1 MRGYSEKECPKQC
14 IIHVVG
20 NSIFYIFMSNLIY
33 IKNIMSAEIK
43 DISLKIEIN
52 NRNPLELSE
61 LTKSL
66 ISLSNQ
72 YNSFVKKNGF
82 TEEERQAKLF
92 VKEIKSGS
100 VILDL
105 YEVASVGVIPF
116 LEHTNTIIGF
126 AGYLKDAVN
135 YFLKGSG
142 EKPNVTAQDCK
153 DISQIVNPIAGDQ
166 GSQFNLSVNN
176 NGEINNYVFLN
187 SNDSNALQN
196 ILKKEVKELQEP
208 QTGDVIHN
216 AIMTFYQTRG
226 NVKSKSGNKVIID
239 DGIKGKPI
247 NVVFE
252 SPKIKKQILKGDD
265 NPYNFAYQV
274 DVKLKTSDG
283 KIIAYEVIKL
293 HDKFPIDDE
302 S

>member
-1 MRGYSEKECPKQC
+1 MSED
-14 IIHVVG
+14 
-20 NSIFYIFMSNLIY
+20 IY
-33 IKNIMSAEIK
+33 ITNQMSAEIQE
-43 DISLKIEIN
+43 ISLKIEIN
-52 NRNPLELSE
+52 NNSPIELAE

-72 YNSFVKKNGF
+72 YNSFVKKHGY
-82 TEEERQAKLF
+82 TEEERQARLY

-105 YEVASVGVIPF
+105 YEIASIGLIPF
-116 LEHTNTIIGF
+116 IEHTNTIIGF
-126 AGYLKDAVN
+126 AGYLKKAVN
-135 YFLKGSG
+135 YFLKKEDNDSD
-142 EKPNVTAQDCK
+142 KPEISTQDCK
-153 DISQIVNPIAGDQ
+153 DLSQIVNPIANDS
-166 GSQFNLSVNN
+166 GSQMNVSVVNN
-176 NGEINNYVFLN
+176 GNVQNYLFLD

-208 QTGDVIHN
+208 QTGDLIKG
-216 AIMTFYQTRG
+216 AIMTFYQTRSS
-226 NVKSKSGNKVIID
+226 VKSKTGNKVIID
-239 DGIKGKPI
+239 DGVKGKPI

-283 KIIAYEVIKL
+283 KIIAYEVVKL
-293 HDKFPIDDE
+293 RDKFPLESDD
-302 S
+302 

>member
-1 MRGYSEKECPKQC
+1 
-14 IIHVVG
+14 
-20 NSIFYIFMSNLIY
+20 
-33 IKNIMSAEIK
+33 MSAEIK